1 MTVMIT
7 LTYINVAGNTSVT
20 LFLTLHGRIKMNEDA
35 TTMKHLAVVVGCLVA
50 LAFGLIVAVTL
61 II

>member
-20 LFLTLHGRIKMNEDA
+20 LFLTLYGRIKMNEDA

-50 LAFGLIVAVTL
+50 LAFGLIVAVT
-61 II
+61 III